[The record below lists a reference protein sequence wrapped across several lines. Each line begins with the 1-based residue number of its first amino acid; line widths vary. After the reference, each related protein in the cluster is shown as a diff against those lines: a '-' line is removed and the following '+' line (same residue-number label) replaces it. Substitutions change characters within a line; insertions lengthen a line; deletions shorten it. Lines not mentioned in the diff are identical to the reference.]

1 MGMKKIYFL
10 LALLIGAVLT
20 NTGDSFAATEATGM
34 YQAESLL
41 SEYHKMLENGNTSGI
56 LGLLTGPMLKS
67 SENLLRNNPKYAG
80 FLRER
85 YRNSSFTVVNNKLI
99 DASHSLID
107 VLITF
112 NTQEKIR
119 TRLTLVSEGGRLK
132 IYSEEEISTIER

>member
-1 MGMKKIYFL
+1 MKTIYFL
-10 LALLIGAVLT
+10 FALLIVTMLI
-20 NTGDSFAATEATGM
+20 NTGESSAATEVADM

-41 SEYHKMLENGNTSGI
+41 SEYHKMLENGNTYGI

-85 YRNSSFTVVNNKLI
+85 YRNSSFTIANYKLI

-119 TRLTLVSEGGRLK
+119 TRFTLASEGGRLK
-132 IYSEEEISTIER
+132 IYAEEEINTKER